1 MRTKH
6 AKAGEP
12 SNWIYCTKKG
22 CDKKYTS
29 QGAYEYHLGVH
40 ERKAAEAA
48 QENPEEEE
56 EEEEEEEYDEE
67 EYDDEEEE
75 DD

>member
-6 AKAGEP
+6 AKVGEP

-22 CDKKYTS
+22 CDKKYTLR
-29 QGAYEYHLGVH
+29 GAYEYHLGVH

-48 QENPEEEE
+48 QENPEAEEE
-56 EEEEEEEYDEE
+56 KEEEEEEYDD
-67 EYDDEEEE
+67 DDEVTEE